1 MLRKSYV
8 GDTSPADSTCWGCN
22 DRPRQVQL
30 PADIDP
36 ALDLS
41 RTSDVPGTS
50 LRHALSIFEIVDF
63 RSLIAHTF
71 KSGEFSLAL
80 EIIQRASRLKK
91 SAPAA
96 SQLLRI
102 FETLVQCEQQYA
114 DLTCASL
121 PAKTWALCRGA
132 RGRYTDGS
140 KRSRKTKEMFA
151 AYTQL
156 IADCESVAQMYPA
169 AATGRRPPSIATTN
183 TSPATH
189 ALRPCA
195 RHPFPFPE
203 GTCCRSG
210 TWHHNDVAAQDVLLT
225 RRMSLYRLT
234 SHVCCQPM
242 ESQRPLCLSHSNPG
256 EHVDGH
262 ITHHAEAF
270 ASRRGNV
277 LGT

>member
-1 MLRKSYV
+1 MGGRFRPNLFLKSSGKQVRTFYSFFLKSPDRTRVPAPYFGGLYWNIVTTSSPEPMLRKSYL

-22 DRPRQVQL
+22 DRPRQVQP
-30 PADIDP
+30 PAEIDQP
-36 ALDLS
+36 LDLS

-50 LRHALSIFEIVDF
+50 MRHALSIFEIVDF

-71 KSGEFSLAL
+71 KAGEFSLAL

-151 AYTQL
+151 AYSQL

-169 AATGRRPPSIATTN
+169 AAAGRRPFSTVT
-183 TSPATH
+183 TSPSPAH
-189 ALRPCA
+189 A
-195 RHPFPFPE
+195 RHPFPMPE
-203 GTCCRSG
+203 GTCCRTG
-210 TWHHNDVAAQDVLLT
+210 TWRSGA
-225 RRMSLYRLT
+225 RR
-234 SHVCCQPM
+234 
-242 ESQRPLCLSHSNPG
+242 
-256 EHVDGH
+256 H
-262 ITHHAEAF
+262 ITHHA
-270 ASRRGNV
+270 
-277 LGT
+277 